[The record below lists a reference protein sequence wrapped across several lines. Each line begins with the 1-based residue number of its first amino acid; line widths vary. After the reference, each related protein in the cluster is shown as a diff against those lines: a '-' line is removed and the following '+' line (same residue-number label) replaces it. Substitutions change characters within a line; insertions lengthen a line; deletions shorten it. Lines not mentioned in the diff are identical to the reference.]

1 MVRGLGFE
9 EFFDGD
15 GRLYTPASTPQWERL
30 RHVELTEAAGIN
42 GGMNVAQAIL
52 PRYGSELHIE
62 TSRHFSFRDLRPAR
76 IVCAPPE
83 LLERF
88 IGLAKASDR
97 QIQKFAKKY
106 GGLEVF
112 LRAAAVSRSLCI
124 LNTAKL
130 ALLCQSYGDHVE
142 NRLTYTSWRVGAH
155 RRVARHRSNPR
166 GRELRRR
173 RNTLSSPETRL
184 WKQPS
189 GVRMPPTLGFLDAH
203 L

>member
-15 GRLYTPASTPQWERL
+15 GRLYTPASTPQWERP

-112 LRAAAVSRSLCI
+112 FTRGSR
-124 LNTAKL
+124 
-130 ALLCQSYGDHVE
+130 QSEPVHIEYCE
-142 NRLTYTSWRVGAH
+142 VGATL
-155 RRVARHRSNPR
+155 P
-166 GRELRRR
+166 ELWR
-173 RNTLSSPETRL
+173 PC
-184 WKQPS
+184 
-189 GVRMPPTLGFLDAH
+189 
-203 L
+203 